1 MTSST
6 KPELYN
12 VSYIALTEEDRA
24 TAIGNMHR
32 NLVKTGNDRGQTDR
46 CVVPLIHST
55 VPPAESVINT
65 NGTDQ
70 YTVNYIEQA
79 TTRLT
84 AFVRLELG
92 LGLGSVAATYRLS
105 MTDRAHRVH
114 RCNWLINY
122 T

>member
-70 YTVNYIEQA
+70 YTVNTIDG
-79 TTRLT
+79 
-84 AFVRLELG
+84 VRKARVG
-92 LGLGSVAATYRLS
+92 VRVSCSDVTVIN
-105 MTDRAHRVH
+105 DRQSPPSAPMQLANQLHLKTCDR
-114 RCNWLINY
+114 
-122 T
+122 